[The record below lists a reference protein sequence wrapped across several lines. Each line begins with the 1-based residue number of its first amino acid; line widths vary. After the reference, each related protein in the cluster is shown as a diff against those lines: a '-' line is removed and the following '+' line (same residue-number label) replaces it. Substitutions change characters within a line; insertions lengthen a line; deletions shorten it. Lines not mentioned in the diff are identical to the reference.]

1 MTNRNNKGF
10 SLIELSIVLII
21 MGLLVAGVTGGASL
35 IKSAQLRAVVNEFT
49 NYRTAYNTYYAQ
61 FNKVPGSDTDPN
73 TIADGTSALTDL
85 AEEGIID
92 REPVTDDTNNY
103 ISSRFGRNARWYL
116 NNAAAGFVITDFVGM
131 NVLSLS
137 ASADYTTGAL
147 TGNEASSIDDKVDDG
162 NGDSGLVRGVT
173 SEATAGSGEAYTDDD
188 TTREFS
194 LISKMDF

>member
-92 REPVTDDTNNY
+92 REPIADDTNNY

-116 NNAAAGFVITDFVGM
+116 NNAATGFVITDFVGM

-162 NGDSGLVRGVT
+162 ESTSGLVRGVKGG
-173 SEATAGSGEAYTDDD
+173 STASSVAYTDDD
-188 TTREFS
+188 STREFNLVS
-194 LISKMDF
+194 RMDF

>member
-92 REPVTDDTNNY
+92 REPIADDTNNY

-116 NNAAAGFVITDFVGM
+116 NNAATGFVITDFVGM

-137 ASADYTTGAL
+137 ASADYTSGAL

-162 NGDSGLVRGVT
+162 ESTSGLVRGVKGG
-173 SEATAGSGEAYTDDD
+173 STASSVAYTDDD
-188 TTREFS
+188 STREFS
-194 LISKMDF
+194 LVSRMDF